1 MSTQDDIVQ
10 VRNSLTKN
18 RTEHLGKDVWSD
30 FVRPKFLDNIDLTS
44 DMPTRLEG
52 GRGSGKTML
61 LRYLSFYSQF
71 SIHREMI
78 PFDAINKIGIYW
90 KADTQFLRLMQK
102 RQIDDS
108 DWISIFDH
116 YLILSLVVEVLSSVV
131 AIANSSYSKLSRTD
145 VDAIIFFGIED
156 YGYCNNGFHNVLS
169 ETSSRL
175 RKTETFVQN
184 INVDKN
190 IEKVPPSFI
199 SFIINSLKRHEAFIS
214 SKFYVYVDEY
224 ENLLN
229 YQQRVINTKIKHSEP
244 PLIFNIAIKVNGM
257 SEALTLSD
265 ESLENKADYSVVNL
279 DKEIEKSGFSE
290 FVAEILVRKLSMAA
304 PSVLE
309 TLSKDKATSD
319 PQLTEPNRKIILDE
333 IFPGR
338 SHQDLADEIFE
349 ISIYKKKLISEIENA
364 LSFRSETNYKADDF
378 INDSFRKASIVCS
391 SILYRETLSVAEIHE
406 EFSNLVN
413 GHDNRFSNSTAWEH
427 NNFLGCYLRIAKSF
441 KANSSFYSGFEV
453 YVALSGGNVRH
464 FLELC
469 KTAFNFSELDKTKN
483 GIVIS
488 RSIQHLAARS
498 TSEEL
503 FSEIQRFTPLG
514 FQLNNLVKGLGK
526 IFQLCQDRFSQ
537 SEPEVTHFSIRGDH
551 ANLDSEDLK
560 FIQEAEKWSVL
571 LPTENTKS
579 KSPNFTPFDYVLNPI
594 YAPFFFISYRKGR
607 KIELDV
613 SDFKNLYMNGTIGIG
628 SALKKR
634 LRISELDI
642 AEELPSQGWLL

>member
-1 MSTQDDIVQ
+1 MSTQDEIIQ

-18 RTEHLGKDVWSD
+18 RTEHFGKDVWLE
-30 FVRPKFLDNIDLTS
+30 FVRPKFLENIDLTS

-52 GRGSGKTML
+52 GRGCGKTML

-71 SIHREMI
+71 STQRENI
-78 PFDAINKIGIYW
+78 SDDAIKKIGIYW

-102 RQIDDS
+102 RQVEES
-108 DWISIFDH
+108 EWISIFDH
-116 YLILSLVVEVLSSVV
+116 YLILSLVVEVLNSVV
-131 AIANSSYSKLSRTD
+131 AVAKSSYPQ
-145 VDAIIFFGIED
+145 FFGKDVEAIAFSGIKD
-156 YGYCNNGFHNVLS
+156 YGYRSEDFHEVIS
-169 ETSSRL
+169 ETCSRL
-175 RKTETFVQN
+175 RKTESFVQN
-184 INVDKN
+184 INKENV
-190 IEKVPPSFI
+190 IEKVPPSF
-199 SFIINSLKRHEAFIS
+199 LAFVIDS
-214 SKFYVYVDEY
+214 IKKSKVFALSKFYVYVDEY

-244 PLIFNIAIKVNGM
+244 PLVFNIAIKVNGM

-279 DKEIEKSGFSE
+279 DKEIEKSGFSD
-290 FVAEILVRKLSMAA
+290 FVAEILIKKFTIAA
-304 PSVLE
+304 PSVL
-309 TLSKDKATSD
+309 SAIGSAKSHIDFS
-319 PQLTEPNRKIILDE
+319 LTEADRKIIVDK

-349 ISIYKKKLISEIENA
+349 TVVYKKKLLSEIEAA
-364 LSFRSETNYKADDF
+364 LNFRSEKVLMANDF
-378 INDSFRKASIVCS
+378 VHESFRKASIICS
-391 SILYRETLSVAEIHE
+391 SILYRQSLAVTDIHNELLS
-406 EFSNLVN
+406 LVN
-413 GHDNRFSNSTAWEH
+413 GKENRFTNSTAWEH

-441 KANSSFYSGFEV
+441 KANSSFYSGFDV

-469 KTAFNFSELDKTKN
+469 KTAFSFSELDKTLN
-483 GIVIS
+483 SIVIG
-488 RSIQHLAARS
+488 RPIQHLAARS

-503 FSEIQRFTPLG
+503 FAEIQRFTPLG
-514 FQLNNLVKGLGK
+514 FQLNNFVKGLGK

-551 ANLDSEDLK
+551 SNLDSEDIK

-579 KSPNFTPFDYVLNPI
+579 KSPNFLPFDYVLNPI

-607 KIELDV
+607 KIEIEV
-613 SDFKNLYMNGTIGIG
+613 SDFKSLYSNGIMGI
-628 SALKKR
+628 SAPLKKR
-634 LRISELDI
+634 LRISDVEI
-642 AEELPSQGWLL
+642 ADDLPSQGRLL